1 MNSESGLFFGVYETF
16 GMNGLWI
23 FVLVTLIMGGAAAI
37 AAGRAVAD
45 SWSHPNIVA
54 LYAALL
60 AAAVR
65 FIQYAVFNQPL
76 LSLPT
81 YLIDVAVLLFVADLA
96 FRHRRTTQMVR
107 QYPWVYEKTSP
118 VTWRSKALPDG

>member
-1 MNSESGLFFGVYETF
+1 MNSESGLFFGLYETF
-16 GMNGLWI
+16 GLNGLFV

-45 SWSHPNIVA
+45 SWSQTNMVA

-81 YLIDVAVLLFVADLA
+81 YLIDFAVLLFIADLA

-107 QYPWVYEKTSP
+107 QYPWLYEKTSP
-118 VTWRSKALPDG
+118 LTWRRVSGP